1 MWCCM
6 HQLFLPFFFL
16 RMVSDDS
23 SVNKRW
29 STHRQMSKSM
39 YGFSFL
45 SFSNISGFWFRHFVF
60 NIKSSYFLGYYQ
72 DKHWQH
78 VYSAGW
84 QLAGLFVRN
93 NVRVVTDTDTREK
106 MRMKGEDEWS
116 WGVEIENKKESEGC
130 GEMWALCPGS
140 VSIDPVSGPKR
151 CITNPP
157 PAFSS
162 SIFPLMSSPS
172 PSSFFLLHSAIHFSA
187 LYPGLA
193 VSRARKKI
201 KIYIPCC
208 LLSPP
213 AILKSQNISLS
224 LSI

>member
-1 MWCCM
+1 MDGLC
-6 HQLFLPFFFL
+6 
-16 RMVSDDS
+16 
-23 SVNKRW
+23 K
-29 STHRQMSKSM
+29 
-39 YGFSFL
+39 
-45 SFSNISGFWFRHFVF
+45 
-60 NIKSSYFLGYYQ
+60 NIKAQHTDKWVNVLKLFQHFRFLVHIWKFIFPGLLSGQ
-72 DKHWQH
+72 T
-78 VYSAGW
+78 
-84 QLAGLFVRN
+84 LAACVQCGMAACWPVFKEQCERGH
-93 NVRVVTDTDTREK
+93 RHRHQRKDEDGR
-106 MRMKGEDEWS
+106 RRWMKLS
-116 WGVEIENKKESEGC
+116 VEIENKKESKDC
-130 GEMWALCPGS
+130 GEMWALCPES
-140 VSIDPVSGPKR
+140 ESIDLLSGPKR
-151 CITNPP
+151 WITNPP

-193 VSRARKKI
+193 VSRARRKI